1 MRLQVDRESLPGFYN
16 YFGCFRGKGMRRIIC
31 LLFCLS
37 FFLVDQAF
45 SVRLK
50 DISEVEGVR
59 GNFLVGYGLV
69 VGLKQTGDGDQTKFT
84 VQSIV
89 NMLERFGILVPK
101 EQVKL
106 KNVAAVMVTAY
117 LPPYA
122 KPGQR
127 IDVEVS
133 AIGDAKSL
141 QGGTLLMTPLKGPD
155 GQVYALA
162 QGPISIGGFG
172 AQGGGAQVQVN
183 HPTVGKIPNGAI
195 VEREV
200 PMEDLNS
207 LSKVVLSLKT
217 EDFTTTSKV
226 VEAINTYL
234 KGNYAKALDL
244 KNIELTVPSNY
255 QKRVVKLLGEIGNLE
270 VIPDSPARV
279 VIDEKTGTVIIGE
292 NVKISRVA
300 VAHGNLSVEIKETPE
315 VSQPYPLS
323 PGETVVTPRTE
334 IQAKEQ
340 KAKIVVLEEG
350 VTLGE
355 LVRALNAV
363 GATPRELIAI
373 LQAIKAAG
381 ALHADL
387 III

>member
-1 MRLQVDRESLPGFYN
+1 M
-16 YFGCFRGKGMRRIIC
+16 KGLFIWVFLSIWIS
-31 LLFCLS
+31 LLFAHKS
-37 FFLVDQAF
+37 FA
-45 SVRLK
+45 VRLK
-50 DISEVEGVR
+50 DIAEVEGVR
-59 GNFLVGYGLV
+59 GNYLVGYGIV

-89 NMLERFGILVPK
+89 NMLERFGIVVPK

-122 KPGQR
+122 KPGQK

-141 QGGTLLMTPLKGPD
+141 QGGILLLTPLKGPD
-155 GQVYALA
+155 GQIYALA
-162 QGPISIGGFG
+162 QGPISIGGFA
-172 AQGGGAQVQVN
+172 AQGAGAQVQVG
-183 HPTVGKIPNGAI
+183 HPTVGRIPNGAV

-200 PMEDLNS
+200 PTSEDLNS
-207 LSKVVLSLKT
+207 LSKITLSLRT
-217 EDFTTTSKV
+217 EDFTTTSRV
-226 VEAINTYL
+226 VDTINSYL
-234 KGNYAKALDL
+234 RGNYAKALDL
-244 KNIELTVPSNY
+244 KNIELTVPFNY

-270 VIPDSPARV
+270 IVPDVPARV

-292 NVKISRVA
+292 NVRISKVA
-300 VAHGNLSVEIKETPE
+300 VAHGNLSVEIKEMPE
-315 VSQPYPLS
+315 VYQPYPLS
-323 PGETVVTPRTE
+323 PGETVVVPRTE
-334 IQAKEQ
+334 VEAKEE
-340 KAKIVVLEEG
+340 KARVVVLEEG
-350 VTLGE
+350 ATLGE

-363 GATPRELIAI
+363 GATARELIAV

-387 III
+387 IVM

>member
-1 MRLQVDRESLPGFYN
+1 MKGLFKGIFIAMLSLVFFNHGGF
-16 YFGCFRGKGMRRIIC
+16 
-31 LLFCLS
+31 
-37 FFLVDQAF
+37 A
-45 SVRLK
+45 VRLK
-50 DISEVEGVR
+50 DIMEVEGVR
-59 GNFLVGYGLV
+59 GNYLVGYGIV

-89 NMLERFGILVPK
+89 NMLERFGIVVPK

-141 QGGTLLMTPLKGPD
+141 QGGVLLLTPLKGPD
-155 GQVYALA
+155 GQIYALA
-162 QGPISIGGFG
+162 QGPISIGGF
-172 AQGGGAQVQVN
+172 AVQGQGAQVQVG
-183 HPTVGKIPNGAI
+183 HPTVGRIPNGAV

-200 PMEDLNS
+200 PTSEDLNS
-207 LSKVVLSLKT
+207 LSKITLSLRT

-226 VEAINTYL
+226 VETINSYL
-234 KGNYAKALDL
+234 RGNYAKAIDL
-244 KNIELTVPSNY
+244 KNIELTIPPNY
-255 QKRVVKLLGEIGNLE
+255 QRKVVKLLGEIGNLE
-270 VIPDSPARV
+270 IVPDIPARV

-292 NVKISRVA
+292 NVRISKVA
-300 VAHGNLSVEIKETPE
+300 VAHGNLSIEIREVPE
-315 VSQPYPLS
+315 VYQPYPLS
-323 PGETVVTPRTE
+323 PGETVVVPRTE
-334 IQAKEQ
+334 IKAKEE
-340 KAKIVVLEEG
+340 KARVVVLEEG
-350 VTLGE
+350 ATLGE

-363 GATPRELIAI
+363 GATARELIAV

-387 III
+387 IVR